1 MKTDLPILDLI
12 DEFLENIDIRD
23 ASRRRYR
30 ENLKVFVVWMTKN
43 SPDVRQPRRAE
54 IINYKEYLIKSGKA
68 LTTIDTYMTPVRGF
82 FKWLES
88 EGIYENVAA
97 GVHSPKRYHGYRKT
111 YLQAQQ
117 VMQLLAAIDRST
129 IVGKRNFAIINL
141 MVRTGLRCVEVSRM
155 NWHDILVRKK
165 GYTLLIQGKGRLIK
179 DRELNVTDDI
189 MTPIFEYHIER
200 REAEGIDHPLFVNH
214 SYYMKEER
222 ISRLTISKIIKK
234 YFRMINIDDKKMT
247 AHSLRHTAAI
257 NAIKAGAKI
266 PEVQSMLGHV
276 NSQSTDIY
284 LRALEAESAEE
295 GTAVRLLE
303 NYYRNTIKQP
313 KIRQKLSKNKAE
325 CNL

>member
-303 NYYRNTIKQP
+303 NYYRNAIKQP

>member
-1 MKTDLPILDLI
+1 
-12 DEFLENIDIRD
+12 
-23 ASRRRYR
+23 
-30 ENLKVFVVWMTKN
+30 
-43 SPDVRQPRRAE
+43 
-54 IINYKEYLIKSGKA
+54 
-68 LTTIDTYMTPVRGF
+68 
-82 FKWLES
+82 
-88 EGIYENVAA
+88 
-97 GVHSPKRYHGYRKT
+97 
-111 YLQAQQ
+111 
-117 VMQLLAAIDRST
+117 
-129 IVGKRNFAIINL
+129 
-141 MVRTGLRCVEVSRM
+141 M

>member
-68 LTTIDTYMTPVRGF
+68 LTTIDTYMTPIRGF

-303 NYYRNTIKQP
+303 NYYRNAIKQP

>member
-68 LTTIDTYMTPVRGF
+68 LTTFDTYMTPVRGF

-303 NYYRNTIKQP
+303 NYYRNAIKQP

>member
-54 IINYKEYLIKSGKA
+54 IINYKEYLIKSRKA

-303 NYYRNTIKQP
+303 NYYRNAIKQP